1 MYSFGKMMD
10 MDSLENFKGLF
21 SKWNQCFNKQLML
34 VAQGKAMQI
43 SIKGCNFRIWQSRLK
58 PHPLWLP

>member
-1 MYSFGKMMD
+1 MHVHSFGKMMD

-34 VAQGKAMQI
+34 MAQGKAI
-43 SIKGCNFRIWQSRLK
+43 
-58 PHPLWLP
+58 